1 MATLPNDNDKED
13 KEFLRVQYQ
22 KLREEIV
29 ARNNAILQLE
39 NFTLAAFGTILTLG
53 YSKIIP
59 GIKSGNLMLFYNII
73 ASISFL
79 IYISNKTVIYTIGDF
94 IVKTESLFSANS
106 ELLWEKSIRKG
117 KLNKYRIFN
126 SFAVAGFFAGTQV
139 LALIATYL
147 YGQSLEKKEL
157 EKVTILCIQFFG
169 VNQWMLYAAMAS
181 VVATF
186 IWMVVEEW
194 WKDWI
199 KKSENKENK
208 ENIGQTQK

>member
-73 ASISFL
+73 AFISFL

-147 YGQSLEKKEL
+147 YGQSLEKKRIRKSNNFVYTVFWCKSMDVICSNGKRRCYVYL
-157 EKVTILCIQFFG
+157 DG
-169 VNQWMLYAAMAS
+169 S
-181 VVATF
+181 RG
-186 IWMVVEEW
+186 MVERL
-194 WKDWI
+194 D
-199 KKSENKENK
+199 KE
-208 ENIGQTQK
+208 IGK